1 MLDDIRA
8 VIRAHAQ
15 LSVDPDELAPH
26 DDLYQAG
33 MTSHAGVNVMLA
45 IEDRFDIEFPDRLL
59 TRAAFSTMANIE
71 SSVTEMQGA
80 RS

>member
-1 MLDDIRA
+1 LLEDIRA
-8 VIRAHAQ
+8 VIREYAH
-15 LSVDPDELAPH
+15 LSVDPDEVDPD

-45 IEDRFDIEFPDRLL
+45 IEDRFDIEFPDRML

-71 SSVTEMQGA
+71 LSVSELRGV